1 MTIKDINKLISKNR
15 RGAII
20 GFVIPIV
27 SFSFIIISNGI
38 DNIITF
44 LAEIILTPG
53 VFLADIIYNILS
65 SIVILDFSLS
75 MSETQFVTVVS
86 LLINMALYLF
96 IGVML
101 QDKKIIKS

>member
-1 MTIKDINKLISKNR
+1 MPIKDINKLISKNR

-20 GFVIPIV
+20 GFILPVI
-27 SFSFIIISNGI
+27 SFLFIILSDGI

-53 VFLADIIYNILS
+53 VFLADIIYTLLS
-65 SIVILDFSLS
+65 SVVILDFSLS
-75 MSETQFVTVVS
+75 ISETQFVTIIS
-86 LLINMALYLF
+86 LLINILLYLF

-101 QDKKIIKS
+101 QHKKIIK